1 MIQRMR
7 EVLTRAA
14 RGIRTRRRS
23 YKGVMQSGRDRRD
36 SGKKIDG
43 ARAPESTPGRSTLV
57 EATYGTGAGA
67 PATQLRAQSSAPPHG
82 AAGAG
87 TAAGASEGSAERIH
101 ALAAEGTSGAG
112 APLPHLDLIQRSFGR
127 HDVRGVQAHD
137 GPRAAAS
144 AQAMGAE
151 AYATGD
157 HVAFA
162 GAASLHTAA
171 HEAAHV
177 VQQRSGVSLKGGVGA
192 AGDAYERHADAV
204 ADTVVAGG
212 SAEAL
217 LSTMAGSGSSSGGSG
232 GGGGEAAVQHQSLTG
247 NAGAGNASAGNAGAG
262 PTGAGG
268 ASGTPQGAGSAG
280 AGTGLAR
287 MQAAIAAQDVP
298 GVVALQA
305 QLLPQQATDS
315 DAQAAIVAARRWAME
330 RIAAIRDTYAE
341 RLAAARTGTPDDASH
356 NLAGTNAVETLETA
370 MDTECTPYL
379 DALMHGDPRAR
390 YTYDGTDTAITGK
403 VFEAVRLHAMRRG
416 VAQIGHRDAAETEA
430 RREGGVAEGSWC
442 GAFAY
447 TQGQEA
453 GGMDSYWSENMAGT
467 PGIMAA
473 LAYGHMATL
482 YLWVDGAWVGLRDYH
497 DRRGSLRHYQT
508 VQRAAPAMGIQAGDL
523 ALIDNAKGTQP
534 DHIATVIAFD
544 GRYVTLVGGNQGSE
558 SRTDES
564 GVSRSDHGFD
574 LQQNPTPFDAR
585 ATDPTTHN
593 RIDAPD
599 PALAAT
605 KRAHTRIH
613 GFGRWSVVDYE
624 RHIYRRSPRPPTT
637 PPTAAELSR

>member
-1 MIQRMR
+1 MS
-7 EVLTRAA
+7 EFDKKPSVTGAVGAVAAPTRHAP
-14 RGIRTRRRS
+14 
-23 YKGVMQSGRDRRD
+23 
-36 SGKKIDG
+36 GK
-43 ARAPESTPGRSTLV
+43 TTLV
-57 EATYGTGAGA
+57 EA
-67 PATQLRAQSSAPPHG
+67 
-82 AAGAG
+82 
-87 TAAGASEGSAERIH
+87 
-101 ALAAEGTSGAG
+101 SGAG
-112 APLPHLDLIQRSFGR
+112 AGWVQHKDGRGDTADLHAKADAGTSGPGGRLPFLDSIQRSFGK
-127 HDVRGVQAHD
+127 HDVQGVTAHTD
-137 GPRAAAS
+137 GAAAEVN
-144 AQAMGAE
+144 AQMGSK
-151 AYATGD
+151 
-157 HVAFA
+157 AFA
-162 GAASLHTAA
+162 RGNDIAFGGAPDLHTAA

-212 SAEAL
+212 SAEGL
-217 LSTMAGSGSSSGGSG
+217 LSAMASG
-232 GGGGEAAVQHQSLTG
+232 GGDHAAVQHQSLTTG
-247 NAGAGNASAGNAGAG
+247 NAGAGN
-262 PTGAGG
+262 PGAGG
-268 ASGTPQGAGSAG
+268 ASETPQGAAPAG
-280 AGTGLAR
+280 ASTGLAR
-287 MQAAIAAQDVP
+287 MQAAIAAQDIP

-305 QLLPQQATDS
+305 QLLPLQATDS
-315 DAQAAIVAARRWAME
+315 DAQAGIVAARRWAMD
-330 RIAAIRDTYAE
+330 RIAAIRDTYTA
-341 RLAAARTGTPDDASH
+341 RLAAARTGTPDAASH
-356 NLAGTNAVETLETA
+356 NLAGTNAVEALETA
-370 MDTECTPYL
+370 MDAECTPYL
-379 DALMHGDPRAR
+379 DALMHGDPRTR
-390 YTYDGTDTAITGK
+390 YTYGGTDTVITGK

-416 VAQIGHRDAAETEA
+416 VAQIGHREAAEIEA
-430 RREGGVAEGSWC
+430 RREGGVPTDSWC

-453 GGMDSYWSENMAGT
+453 GGMDSYWAANMAGT

-482 YLWVDGAWVGLRDYH
+482 YLWIDGAWVGLREYH
-497 DRRGSLRHYQT
+497 NRRGSLRHYQP

-544 GRYVTLVGGNQGSE
+544 GRYVTLVGGNQGSA

-564 GVSRSDHGFD
+564 GVSRSDRGFD
-574 LQQNPTPFDAR
+574 LQRNPTPFDAR
-585 ATDPTTHN
+585 ATDPTTHE

-624 RHIYRRSPRPPTT
+624 RHVYRRSATPPTT